1 MAVTY
6 MYYRAANFVLFAGA
20 AGSPVSDRP
29 APEDPREYHESL
41 TGEISYHIQRP
52 LTSALQQKRGTF

>member
-1 MAVTY
+1 

-29 APEDPREYHESL
+29 APEDPREYHESP
-41 TGEISYHIQRP
+41 TGEIPYQIQRP
-52 LTSALQQKRGTF
+52 LTSALQQKRGIFFSL